1 MKKTVLLITSLV
13 LMVGCIKSVE
23 DSTLINKS
31 GLMYFKESDEPYS
44 GRSFSKDSEGNIVFK
59 FFYRNGKKIIESD
72 FENSEEGK
80 TIVFYENGQK
90 DTEYEFDLSIKS
102 SIKIKDSFKKWYD
115 NGNKRVEGHYVN
127 GERNGVWTEWDEN
140 GQKKVTQ
147 YSTPSSPS
155 TSIVGYDWCTP
166 NCSDPTSSFKFSSDG
181 SFNFSTIMFGGMSR
195 WGTWKDLGNS
205 KIQTTD
211 NEIGN
216 QTITILS
223 ETRLQVGSTVYVR
236 N

>member
-90 DTEYEFDLSIKS
+90 DTEYEFDLSIKNG
-102 SIKIKDSFKKWYD
+102 IKVKDSFKKWYD

-155 TSIVGYDWCTP
+155 TSTSSSSGCNISGSKSFLIGYIKNRYGWSVQYLDLLNQNGDKYHFYGSGYDPRTGFDVTLNVVIRC
-166 NCSDPTSSFKFSSDG
+166 NGSDYTV
-181 SFNFSTIMFGGMSR
+181 
-195 WGTWKDLGNS
+195 
-205 KIQTTD
+205 
-211 NEIGN
+211 
-216 QTITILS
+216 LS
-223 ETRLQVGSTVYVR
+223 VDYQ
-236 N
+236 

>member
-90 DTEYEFDLSIKS
+90 DTEYEFDLSIKNG
-102 SIKIKDSFKKWYD
+102 IKVKDSFKKWYD

-127 GERNGVWTEWDEN
+127 GEKDGLLTQWHENGKKEYEKTYKDGKLIEYKQWDE
-140 GQKKVTQ
+140 
-147 YSTPSSPS
+147 
-155 TSIVGYDWCTP
+155 
-166 NCSDPTSSFKFSSDG
+166 DG
-181 SFNFSTIMFGGMSR
+181 NL
-195 WGTWKDLGNS
+195 K
-205 KIQTTD
+205 
-211 NEIGN
+211 
-216 QTITILS
+216 
-223 ETRLQVGSTVYVR
+223 
-236 N
+236 